1 MARIYLAREK
11 KKTLLHE
18 EDVLLAI
25 ASRDGDERS
34 PLEEEEEEIR
44 TNSDESRENSR
55 AKMNDIFDEMGED
68 SS

>member
-1 MARIYLAREK
+1 M
-11 KKTLLHE
+11 
-18 EDVLLAI
+18 LLAI